1 MSKLNFAE
9 EYQVVPLLAH
19 ADIVATAA
27 VTRYV
32 KLGNI
37 GRGQLEIEV
46 NFGALT
52 TTDSTGEVVVTVV
65 GNDTNDTSTSDNNE
79 VAAAF
84 GYRLS
89 GAVGTDAMG
98 AITQASATGAVVA
111 NTDDNKSLLIYV
123 DPAVIGQKYVRA
135 VITPTAD
142 LTSTIVGAVAR
153 FIPRKAQNAQPSS
166 S

>member
-9 EYQVVPLLAH
+9 EYQVVPLLAP

-32 KLGNI
+32 KLGSI

-46 NFGALT
+46 NLGALT

-84 GYRLS
+84 SYRLS

-98 AITQASATGAVVA
+98 AIAANAVNVASPAATTPPAP
-111 NTDDNKSLLIYV
+111 TLLRL
-123 DPAVIGQKYVRA
+123 PPPQRPP
-135 VITPTAD
+135 PTATP
-142 LTSTIVGAVAR
+142 LRCVRTSAR
-153 FIPRKAQNAQPSS
+153 SPRLLPPL
-166 S
+166 